1 MGGTP
6 FVHVHLEPKPI
17 SSLTNTKLV
26 SVVSGTRYNPP
37 IKRICR
43 RLYGRMPRNSRKF
56 KRKGST
62 WKEAFKTTTFSFLL
76 FSRTAF
82 LEKSCFYSIYYSDV
96 KLLNWIIG
104 RLELS
109 NVSRMRGKT
118 AEKLK
123 ISLICPKFS
132 KYVSR
137 KLVKA
142 SKYPN
147 NIRTFAA
154 RSKPMKHK

>member
-1 MGGTP
+1 MGGTL

-26 SVVSGTRYNPP
+26 SVVSGTRYNPL

-43 RLYGRMPRNSRKF
+43 PLYGRMPRNSHKV
-56 KRKGST
+56 KRNGST
-62 WKEAFKTTTFSFLL
+62 WKEAFKTTTFSFSL
-76 FSRTAF
+76 FSRTAL
-82 LEKSCFYSIYYSDV
+82 LEKSCFYFIYYSGV

-104 RLELS
+104 GFELS
-109 NVSRMRGKT
+109 NISRMGGKT

-123 ISLICPKFS
+123 ISLYFPKFS
-132 KYVSR
+132 KFVSR

-142 SKYPN
+142 SKYLN
-147 NIRTFAA
+147 NIWTFAVK
-154 RSKPMKHK
+154 SKPIKHH

>member
-26 SVVSGTRYNPP
+26 SVVSGTRYNLP
-37 IKRICR
+37 IKSICR
-43 RLYGRMPRNSRKF
+43 RLYGRMPRNYHKF

-62 WKEAFKTTTFSFLL
+62 WKEAFKTTTFSFSL
-76 FSRTAF
+76 FSRTAL
-82 LEKSCFYSIYYSDV
+82 LEKSCFYSIYYSGV
-96 KLLNWIIG
+96 KFLNWIIG
-104 RLELS
+104 GFEVS
-109 NVSRMRGKT
+109 KISRMRGKT
-118 AEKLK
+118 EEKLK
-123 ISLICPKFS
+123 ISLYLPKFS

-147 NIRTFAA
+147 NIWTFAA
-154 RSKPMKHK
+154 RSKPMKH